1 MTYLPP
7 VRLETTSAVLL
18 LDMTDDQV
26 HRESSSPRNLF
37 IAHAREHEQL
47 IALRKENHQLQ
58 LQIQSDQQRTQR
70 KKAQYEDRVHES
82 DARCHDLT
90 ELIRKLQ
97 QHLRISQ
104 EKVTSIVT
112 RIVTPSC
119 LPSKLSE
126 KAKALLEKDD
136 TLRHYQIH
144 VGQLNHRIK
153 QLTNDAS
160 LAAVRRRQIVRT
172 FPDESQ

>member
-1 MTYLPP
+1 MKN
-7 VRLETTSAVLL
+7 AVLL
-18 LDMTDDQV
+18 VDMSDDQHGATDRV
-26 HRESSSPRNLF
+26 H
-37 IAHAREHEQL
+37 REHEQL

-58 LQIQSDQQRTQR
+58 LKIHSDQQRMQR
-70 KKAQYEDRVHES
+70 KKKLYEDRVHES
-82 DARCHDLT
+82 DARYQELT

-97 QHLRISQ
+97 QHLTISQ

-112 RIVTPSC
+112 RNVTPSC

-136 TLRHYQIH
+136 TLRHYQVH
-144 VGQLNHRIK
+144 VGQLNHRIQ
-153 QLTNDAS
+153 QLANDSS
-160 LAAVRRRQIVRT
+160 LAAVRRRRIVRI